1 MKKVKETLTLLQEL
15 GLPTK
20 QQNERSAL
28 ALLALANLKPSSKW
42 IDATQTSMSVVGSKD
57 GSGKYPG
64 IMHFINKYY
73 SKVKTYKENSR
84 ESFRDETVKPFVQA
98 GICEHNPEE
107 PGLSPNSKNNHYRLT
122 VEALKVIRSF
132 TSSEYEHELSEYKKV
147 VGTLTEKYARARNL
161 LRIPIK
167 LSNGKEFEFAPG
179 AHNELQAAIIKEFA
193 SIFAQK
199 SVVVYIGDT
208 ADRDMYM
215 DDKLLKKLNIP
226 IAVHT
231 KLPDI
236 ILYDSKKDWLYLIE
250 AVTSV
255 GPMSPQRIIDLE
267 KILTKCKSGK
277 IYVTAFPDRSVFRSH
292 MADIAW
298 ETEVWIADNPTH
310 MIHFNGDKFMGP
322 R

>member
-1 MKKVKETLTLLQEL
+1 MKIVKEALKLLQEL

-20 QQNERSAL
+20 QRNERSAL

-42 IDATQTSMSVVGSKD
+42 IDAAQTSMSVVGSKD

-64 IMHFINKYY
+64 IMHFINNYY

-122 VEALKVIRSF
+122 IEALKVIRSF
-132 TSSEYEHELSEYKKV
+132 GTSEYENELSEYKRE
-147 VGTLTEKYARARNL
+147 VGTLTEKYAKARNL
-161 LRIPIK
+161 LKIPIK
-167 LSNGKEFEFAPG
+167 LSNGKEFQFAPG
-179 AHNELQAAIIKEFA
+179 AHNELQAAIIKDFA

-199 SVVVYIGDT
+199 SVIVYIGDT

-231 KLPDI
+231 KLPDV
-236 ILYDSKKDWLYLIE
+236 ILYDRKKDWLYLIE

-267 KILTKCKSGK
+267 KMLSECKSGK
-277 IYVTAFPDRSVFRSH
+277 IYVTSFPNRSVFRSH

-310 MIHFNGDKFMGP
+310 MIHFNGDRFMGP

>member
-1 MKKVKETLTLLQEL
+1 MKKVKEAAKLLIDF

-42 IDATQTSMSVVGSKD
+42 VDATQTSMTVVGSKD
-57 GSGKYPG
+57 GNGKYPG
-64 IMHFINKYY
+64 IMHFINKNY
-73 SKVKTYKENSR
+73 SKVKKYKENSR
-84 ESFRDETVKPFVQA
+84 ESFRDETIKPFVQA

-132 TSSEYEHELSEYKKV
+132 GSPEYLDSVTDYRKE
-147 VGTLTEKYARARNL
+147 VGTLTEKYAKARNL
-161 LRIPIK
+161 LKIPIK
-167 LSNGKEFEFAPG
+167 LSNGYVFEFSPG
-179 AHNELQAAIIKEFA
+179 AHNELQAAIINDFA
-193 SIFAQK
+193 SIFAHN

-208 ADRDMYM
+208 ADRDIYM
-215 DDKLLKKLNIP
+215 DVKLLKKLDIQL
-226 IAVHT
+226 AVHT
-231 KLPDI
+231 KLPDV
-236 ILYDSKKDWLYLIE
+236 ILYDKKMDWLYLIE

-267 KILTKCKSGK
+267 KMLAKCKSGK

-292 MADIAW
+292 TADIAW